1 MNLFEFQVQGFL
13 DEKEDFLYHCICFFQ
28 KLNLVSLNLV
38 RQQIKIN
45 VQCFLMWLSDQ
56 EFIHLFQVEV
66 FFLNKISS

>member
-13 DEKEDFLYHCICFFQ
+13 DENEDFLYHCICFFQ

-56 EFIHLFQVEV
+56 EFIRLFQIEV
-66 FFLNKISS
+66 IFLNKTSS